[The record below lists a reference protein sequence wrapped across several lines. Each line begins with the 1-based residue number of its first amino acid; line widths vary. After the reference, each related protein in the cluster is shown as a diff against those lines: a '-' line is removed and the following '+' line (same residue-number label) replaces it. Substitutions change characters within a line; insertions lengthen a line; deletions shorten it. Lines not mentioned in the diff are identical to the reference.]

1 MAIPE
6 DEAFSGWTPPSY
18 TVDDRGKVIG
28 AVPGEPN
35 NWGRWG
41 EDDQRGTANLCT
53 PERIASACQNVRRG
67 KAFSLALPMGK
78 RSPLLGT
85 RGAILHALTISTGD
99 DVLGERNDYGLQTSD
114 DFAVIPL
121 QGATQID
128 GLAHV
133 GFQDT
138 LFNGY
143 WAGLTTTRSGA
154 RRLGLQNL
162 ADGIIGRAV
171 LADVARHRALDPYR
185 GIIDTADITATLDA
199 AGVTAAPGD
208 IQLVRTGWMAA
219 FRADNTAP
227 RVRGAGL
234 APSVISWLAEN
245 DIAMVATDNRM
256 VEAVPDPEGNR
267 VFPLHVRALRDLGLL
282 LGELFD
288 LEELAAD
295 CARHDSYTGL
305 FVTAPLPMVGAVGSP
320 INPIVIV

>member
-1 MAIPE
+1 M
-6 DEAFSGWTPPSY
+6 
-18 TVDDRGKVIG
+18 
-28 AVPGEPN
+28 
-35 NWGRWG
+35 
-41 EDDQRGTANLCT
+41 
-53 PERIASACQNVRRG
+53 
-67 KAFSLALPMGK
+67 
-78 RSPLLGT
+78 
-85 RGAILHALTISTGD
+85 
-99 DVLGERNDYGLQTSD
+99 
-114 DFAVIPL
+114 IPL

-162 ADGIIGRAV
+162 ADGIIGHAV

-185 GIIDTADITATLDA
+185 GVIDTADIVATLA
-199 AGVTAAPGD
+199 AAAVAQAPGA
-208 IQLVRTGWMAA
+208 ILLVRTGWMAA
-219 FRADNTAP
+219 FRADDTAP

-234 APSVISWLAEN
+234 APSVIDWLAEN
-245 DIAMVATDNRM
+245 EIAMVATDNRM
-256 VEAVPDPEGNR
+256 VEAVPDSEGNR
-267 VFPLHVRALRDLGLL
+267 VFPLHVRALRDVGLM

-295 CARHDSYTGL
+295 CSRHDCYTGL
-305 FVTAPLPMVGAVGSP
+305 FVTAPLPIVGAVGSP